1 MAIGSRNGCQCRVV
15 PGSNEFLFGR
25 TVCIS
30 DVTRRGIPV
39 ALGTDSPLTAEGDL
53 LDEIHV
59 AAQFCPLA
67 EIRRMLT
74 TQAARVL
81 RTQNRDYIAGK
92 EFGAQPELVV
102 VGGKVQLVSER
113 LASTRGCR
121 TMTSGLGTS
130 LTVFVRLDVPSL
142 VRAAQSALES
152 DEVRVGGRKVVL
164 LRNGS
169 VETLPIVMLDIQSR
183 CNCRCIMCDI
193 WKQTESRT

>member
-1 MAIGSRNGCQCRVV
+1 
-15 PGSNEFLFGR
+15 
-25 TVCIS
+25 
-30 DVTRRGIPV
+30 
-39 ALGTDSPLTAEGDL
+39 
-53 LDEIHV
+53 V

-113 LASTRGCR
+113 LASH
-121 TMTSGLGTS
+121 SGLS
-130 LTVFVRLDVPSL
+130 DRWYRLHLERREPVFVRLDVPSL

-164 LRNGS
+164 
-169 VETLPIVMLDIQSR
+169 Q
-183 CNCRCIMCDI
+183 
-193 WKQTESRT
+193 